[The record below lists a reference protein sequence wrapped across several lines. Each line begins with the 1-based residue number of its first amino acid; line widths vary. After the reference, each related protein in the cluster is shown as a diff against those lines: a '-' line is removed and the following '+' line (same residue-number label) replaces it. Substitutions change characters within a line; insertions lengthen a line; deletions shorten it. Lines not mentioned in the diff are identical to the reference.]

1 METYGELHRAILNN
15 IPDQAWL
22 KDTES
27 RYVLVNEA
35 FISACG
41 RSESE
46 IIGST
51 PDKVWPSELGKV
63 YLSTD
68 RAALEG
74 SGRRRYEETRY
85 GADGTLRWF
94 DTVKMPI
101 RDDDGR
107 VAGTVGISRD
117 ITDLKRSQTELLE
130 SRSQLRQLSAYL
142 QSIRE
147 AERTRISR
155 ELHDELGQLLS
166 GLRLGLTYLQTQ
178 TDASTAGHA
187 GHVQMLKD
195 LVDETMDAVHRIA
208 SDLRPAVL
216 DELGL
221 HAALEWLT
229 ESFTQRNGLPCEL
242 RLSMSEAFAHA
253 IGSER
258 STAIFRIVQESLTNV
273 SRHAQASEVVVDL
286 RACDDH
292 CLLSITDDGCGMDT
306 SRDAGSDTSSG
317 SLGLL
322 GMRERALMLGG
333 QLSVLSEPGRGT
345 RVDARIP
352 LFDAAAAGAR

>member
-35 FISACG
+35 FVTACG
-41 RSESE
+41 RTEQE

-68 RAALEG
+68 RAALDG
-74 SGRRRYEETRY
+74 GVRRRYEETRQ

-94 DTVKMPI
+94 DTVKMPL

-107 VAGTVGISRD
+107 VVGTVGISRD
-117 ITDLKRSQTELLE
+117 ITDLKRSQTELLD

-166 GLRLGLTYLQTQ
+166 GLRLGLNYLQTQ
-178 TDASTAGHA
+178 ASATTPEQAGHL
-187 GHVQMLKD
+187 QMLKH
-195 LVDETMDAVHRIA
+195 LVDATMDAVHRIA

-229 ESFTQRNGLPCEL
+229 ESFTQRNGVPCEL
-242 RLSMSEAFAHA
+242 HLAMPEELARSIDA
-253 IGSER
+253 ER
-258 STAIFRIVQESLTNV
+258 STAIFRIVQEALTNV
-273 SRHAQASEVVVDL
+273 SRHAQASRAVVEIH
-286 RACDDH
+286 ACDDH
-292 CLLSITDDGCGMDT
+292 CLLSIADDGCGMDT
-306 SRDAGSDTSSG
+306 SRAAGSG

-322 GMRERALMLGG
+322 GMRERALMLDG
-333 QLSVLSEPGRGT
+333 QLSVESRPGHGT
-345 RVDARIP
+345 RVAARIP
-352 LFDAAAAGAR
+352 LHHTAVAATAGARQ

>member
-1 METYGELHRAILNN
+1 VETYGELHRAILNN

-22 KDTES
+22 KDTDS
-27 RYVLVNEA
+27 RYVLVNDA
-35 FISACG
+35 FMLACG
-41 RSESE
+41 RPEKD

-51 PDKVWPSELGKV
+51 PDKVWPPDLGKV

-68 RAALEG
+68 RAALE
-74 SGRRRYEETRY
+74 SGVRRRYEETRY
-85 GADGTLRWF
+85 GPDGSLRWF
-94 DTVKMPI
+94 DTVKMPL

-107 VAGTVGISRD
+107 IVGTVGISRD
-117 ITDLKRSQTELLE
+117 ITDLKRSQMELLD

-166 GLRLGLTYLQTQ
+166 GLRLGLNYLQTQ
-178 TDASTAGHA
+178 ADATTPEQA
-187 GHVQMLKD
+187 GHVQMLKN
-195 LVDETMDAVHRIA
+195 LVDATMDAVHRIA

-229 ESFTQRNGLPCEL
+229 ESFTQRNVLPCEL
-242 RLSMSEAFAHA
+242 RLSMPEAIARTIDA
-253 IGSER
+253 ER
-258 STAIFRIVQESLTNV
+258 STAIFRVVQEALTNV
-273 SRHAQASEVVVDL
+273 SRHARASSVVVEIH
-286 RACDDH
+286 ACDDH
-292 CLLSITDDGCGMDT
+292 CLLSIADDGCGMDT
-306 SRDAGSDTSSG
+306 LRAASGG

-333 QLSVLSEPGRGT
+333 QLSVESRPGHGT
-345 RVDARIP
+345 RVSARIP
-352 LFDAAAAGAR
+352 LHDAATAGAH

>member
-1 METYGELHRAILNN
+1 VETYGELHRAILSN

-27 RYVLVNEA
+27 RYVLVNDA
-35 FISACG
+35 FVGACG
-41 RSESE
+41 RAEHE

-51 PDKVWPSELGKV
+51 PDRVWPPEWGKV
-63 YLSTD
+63 YMSTD
-68 RAALEG
+68 RAVLE
-74 SGRRRYEETRY
+74 SGVRRRYEETRS
-85 GADGTLRWF
+85 GEDGTPRWF

-101 RDDDGR
+101 RDADGR
-107 VAGTVGISRD
+107 IVGTVGISRD
-117 ITDLKRSQTELLE
+117 ITDLKRSEMELRN
-130 SRSQLRQLSAYL
+130 SRSQLRKLSAYL

-166 GLRLGLTYLQTQ
+166 GLRLGLNYLEAQ
-178 TDASTAGHA
+178 AGQAVA
-187 GHVQMLKD
+187 GQADHVHMLKD
-195 LVDETMDAVHRIA
+195 LVDATMDAVHRIA

-229 ESFTQRNGLPCEL
+229 ESFAQRNGLPCEL
-242 RLSMSEAFAHA
+242 RMQMSEADVGALDT
-253 IGSER
+253 ER
-258 STAIFRIVQESLTNV
+258 STAIFRIVQEALTNAGRHARAMRVAVEVV
-273 SRHAQASEVVVDL
+273 SRGDA
-286 RACDDH
+286 
-292 CLLSITDDGCGMDT
+292 CLLTITDDGCGMDT
-306 SRDAGSDTSSG
+306 SRAATGG

-333 QLSVLSEPGRGT
+333 QLSVESRPGHGT
-345 RVDARIP
+345 RVAARIP
-352 LFDAAAAGAR
+352 LHAAAAADALR

>member
-1 METYGELHRAILNN
+1 METYGELHRAILSN

-35 FISACG
+35 FIGACG
-41 RSESE
+41 RAEHE

-51 PDKVWPSELGKV
+51 PEQVWPPDWGKV
-63 YLSTD
+63 YMSTD
-68 RAALEG
+68 RAVLQ
-74 SGRRRYEETRY
+74 SGVRRRYEETRS
-85 GADGTLRWF
+85 GADGTPRWF

-101 RDDDGR
+101 RDANGSII
-107 VAGTVGISRD
+107 GTVGISRD
-117 ITDLKRSQTELLE
+117 ITDLKRSEMELSD
-130 SRSQLRQLSAYL
+130 SRSQLRKLLAYL

-166 GLRLGLTYLQTQ
+166 GLRLGLNYLETQ
-178 TDASTAGHA
+178 AGDPESA
-187 GHVQMLKD
+187 QAAHVHMLKE
-195 LVDETMDAVHRIA
+195 LVDATMDAVHRIA

-229 ESFTQRNGLPCEL
+229 ESFVQRNSLPCEL
-242 RLSMSEAFAHA
+242 HVEMSGTQAN
-253 IGSER
+253 GLDTER
-258 STAIFRIVQESLTNV
+258 STAIFRIVQEALTNAA
-273 SRHAQASEVVVDL
+273 RHARALRVVVEVDM
-286 RACDDH
+286 RGDD
-292 CLLSITDDGCGMDT
+292 CLLAITDDGCGMDT
-306 SRDAGSDTSSG
+306 SRAANGT

-333 QLSVLSEPGRGT
+333 QLSVRSRPGHGT
-345 RVDARIP
+345 TVSARIP
-352 LFDAAAAGAR
+352 LHGVAMADALR

>member
-1 METYGELHRAILNN
+1 METYGELHRAILSN

-35 FISACG
+35 FIGACG
-41 RSESE
+41 RAENE

-51 PDKVWPSELGKV
+51 PDQVWPPEWGKV
-63 YLSTD
+63 YMSTD
-68 RAALEG
+68 RAVLE
-74 SGRRRYEETRY
+74 SGVRRRYEETRS
-85 GADGTLRWF
+85 GADGTPRWF

-101 RDDDGR
+101 RNAKGSI
-107 VAGTVGISRD
+107 VGTVGISRD
-117 ITDLKRSQTELLE
+117 ITDLKRSETELRD
-130 SRSQLRQLSAYL
+130 SRSQLRKLSAYL

-166 GLRLGLTYLQTQ
+166 GLRLGLNYLEAQ
-178 TDASTAGHA
+178 AGEA
-187 GHVQMLKD
+187 TSGQAAHVQMLKE
-195 LVDETMDAVHRIA
+195 LVDATMDAVHRIA

-229 ESFTQRNGLPCEL
+229 ESFVQRNGLPCEL
-242 RLSMSEAFAHA
+242 RMEMSEAQVT
-253 IGSER
+253 GLDTER
-258 STAIFRIVQESLTNV
+258 STAIFRIVQEALTNAG
-273 SRHAQASEVVVDL
+273 RHARAKRVLVEVNARGGD
-286 RACDDH
+286 
-292 CLLSITDDGCGMDT
+292 CLLAITDEGCGMDT
-306 SRDAGSDTSSG
+306 SRAANGG

-333 QLSVLSEPGRGT
+333 QLSVQSRPGHGT
-345 RVDARIP
+345 TVAARIP
-352 LFDAAAAGAR
+352 LHGVATAEALR